1 MNERAGE
8 CHALVLFSRIAEP
21 ARHLDR
27 ERRRGVMMARK
38 SRDRMR
44 AAKPVVVSGEGGAE
58 QYAAAFARVRL
69 VRAWIAAAAALV
81 ALLYGYVA
89 LLERVVIR

>member
-1 MNERAGE
+1 
-8 CHALVLFSRIAEP
+8 VLFSRIAEP

-27 ERRRGVMMARK
+27 ERRRGVTMMARK
-38 SRDRMR
+38 PRDMR
-44 AAKPVVVSGEGGAE
+44 AAKPVVSEEGGVE

-89 LLERVVIR
+89 LLERVVVIR